1 MNYTRIAR
9 ASLCAALVIGFS
21 SYLSQT
27 SHPFLAGLL
36 IAIPVALPSL
46 WFIENKNAKDMKEY
60 LRGFAISITIY
71 CIVALFFY
79 YMVVKSNYDKKK
91 MIIFAMML
99 WFTII
104 LICYYTFR

>member
-1 MNYTRIAR
+1 MNYTSIAR
-9 ASLCAALVIGFS
+9 ASFCAAVIIGFS

-36 IAIPVALPSL
+36 IAIPIALPSL

-60 LRGFAISITIY
+60 LRGFCISIIIY
-71 CIVALFFY
+71 CIVVLFFY

-91 MIIFAMML
+91 MIILAMIL
-99 WFTII
+99 WAVIMF
-104 LICYYTFR
+104 ICYQSLR